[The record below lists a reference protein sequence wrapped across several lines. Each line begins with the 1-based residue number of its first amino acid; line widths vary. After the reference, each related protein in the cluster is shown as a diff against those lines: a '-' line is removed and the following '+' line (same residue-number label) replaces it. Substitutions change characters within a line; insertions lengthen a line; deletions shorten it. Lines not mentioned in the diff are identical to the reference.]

1 MRTVA
6 LFSGKG
12 SPGVTTLAC
21 CIGAVWP
28 SKRRVVLM
36 EADPAG
42 GDLSTRFL
50 LASGPG
56 VMSLALS
63 ARNHNTGTVEI
74 DSHVQQLPGGL
85 EVLVGPSSSDSALSL
100 DREVAALSSLIG
112 LSPGEVDIIV
122 DCGRLSPALPGQMA
136 VVERADVAIMVLP
149 PQTGAA
155 AHAEHVVTRID
166 KARSRWQGEEPVKLV
181 VCGRGE
187 VKSEELAAVLDMELL
202 GTVPDD
208 YKGAAIA
215 CGQPGSTAVFA
226 RSAIIRSAAS
236 IVENIIGDLEMVDRR
251 LLPPSPIDSDVHGLP
266 EAAGGNVSGVA
277 GDAIGTAGDATGTG
291 DDTGSSGDSGWGTAN
306 ASYEA
311 GEARQHF
318 FTPSMRQEPRANAS
332 YEAGEARQ
340 AGDSGGNRGGDG
352 SYLQDEAVGAA
363 DAIMPSKSLAAGG
376 GRILQGAGVLQGAG
390 PA

>member
-1 MRTVA
+1 MRTIA

-63 ARNHNTGTVEI
+63 ARSNNTGTVEI

-100 DREVAALSSLIG
+100 DREVAVLSSLIG
-112 LSPGEVDIIV
+112 LSPGDVDIIA

-149 PQTGAA
+149 PQAGAA

-166 KARSRWQGEEPVKLV
+166 KARSRWQGEDPVKLV

-187 VKSEELAAVLDMELL
+187 VKPEELAAVLDMELL
-202 GTVPDD
+202 GAVPDD

-215 CGQPGSTAVFA
+215 CGQPGSTAAFA

-236 IVENIIGDLEMVDRR
+236 VVENIIGDLEMVDRR
-251 LLPPSPIDSDVHGLP
+251 LLPPVSTDYDAYDSSK
-266 EAAGGNVSGVA
+266 AAGTNALG
-277 GDAIGTAGDATGTG
+277 GTG
-291 DDTGSSGDSGWGTAN
+291 AVTGAGGDTGWGAEN
-306 ASYEA
+306 ASCEA
-311 GEARQHF
+311 GEA
-318 FTPSMRQEPRANAS
+318 S
-332 YEAGEARQ
+332 Q
-340 AGDSGGNRGGDG
+340 AGDSSGNRGGDG
-352 SYLQDEAVGAA
+352 SCLQDEAVGVAG
-363 DAIMPSKSLAAGG
+363 AIMPSKSLAAEGK
-376 GRILQGAGVLQGAG
+376 RILQGAG